1 MTRVNL
7 AEIKAK
13 LSEYVS
19 RALGGELIEVT
30 RRGQP
35 VAVILGPAEYRRL
48 EAARQPGTFAQAA
61 AKFRDELQPGED
73 LPDLTSLVSERP
85 KRSREVEL

>member
-19 RALGGELIEVT
+19 RALGGERIEIT

-48 EAARQPGTFAQAA
+48 EASVQPGTFAQASA
-61 AKFRDELQPGED
+61 RFREHLDQDED
-73 LPDLTSLVSERP
+73 LPDLTPLVQERSE
-85 KRSREVEL
+85 RSREVEL

>member
-1 MTRVNL
+1 MTRVSL

-19 RALGGELIEVT
+19 RALGGERIEIT

-35 VAVILGPAEYRRL
+35 VAVILGPAEYRKL
-48 EAARQPGTFAQAA
+48 EASLQPGTFAQASA
-61 AKFRDELQPGED
+61 SFREHLHQDED
-73 LPDLTSLVSERP
+73 LPDLTHLVQERLEQ
-85 KRSREVEL
+85 SREVKL